1 MDITLKQLQIFQAV
15 VLAGSITK
23 ASRRVG
29 LSQPSIS
36 QQLGKLEEKLG
47 AQLIRRNRTGII
59 SLTPSGEYWFK
70 LSEEMLRRLD
80 QAVSEY
86 EKRFVNNAVTLRMG
100 VPPTL
105 RGPFTAAA
113 ARIASAT
120 PGFAKFELRFAL
132 TSGELVEQLRLHQL
146 NCVIVN
152 DDAIADD
159 RSSFAVSE
167 LFVEPVV
174 WAVPKSISV
183 AKIEQALTPGN
194 APRALGGA
202 LGHYVEI
209 DTNVPLRS
217 KSEEWYRHHLPAA
230 TPAFSTMTYAAAID
244 LVSAGLATTHCPVSL
259 LPGLPDN
266 VSREVRYFLLDGLSR
281 RIVLAMPKHMMSLP
295 TYSGIFNKIVAYA
308 RDEYRQGNL
317 LERTERLPG
326 SGRVIEIPVAPEVL
340 NRRFGQSKR
349 PSLAFQGVPGL
360 TCGK

>member
-15 VLAGSITK
+15 VVAGSITK

-47 AQLIRRNRTGII
+47 AQLIQRNRTGII

-80 QAVSEY
+80 QAVSEH

-105 RGPFTAAA
+105 RGPFIAAA
-113 ARIASAT
+113 ARIAAAT

-146 NCVIVN
+146 NCAIVN
-152 DDAIADD
+152 EDAIADD

-174 WAVPKSISV
+174 WAVPKSISD
-183 AKIEQALTPGN
+183 AEILQALTPEN
-194 APRALGGA
+194 TPRALGGA

-217 KSEEWYRHHLPAA
+217 KSEEWYRHHLASA

-244 LVSAGLATTHCPVSL
+244 LVSAGLATTHCPLSL
-259 LPGLPDN
+259 MPGLPDS

-281 RIVLAMPKHMMSLP
+281 RIVLAMPKHLMSLP
-295 TYSGIFNKIVAYA
+295 SYSGIFNKIVAYA
-308 RDEYRQGNL
+308 RDEYRQDVL
-317 LERTERLPG
+317 LEQTEQLPRP
-326 SGRVIEIPVAPEVL
+326 GRVIEMP
-340 NRRFGQSKR
+340 RR
-349 PSLAFQGVPGL
+349 A
-360 TCGK
+360 

>member
-15 VLAGSITK
+15 VVAGSITK

-47 AQLIRRNRTGII
+47 AQLIQRNRTGII

-70 LSEEMLRRLD
+70 LSEELLRRLD
-80 QAVSEY
+80 QAISEH
-86 EKRFVNNAVTLRMG
+86 ERRFVNNAVTLRMG

-105 RGPFTAAA
+105 RGPFIAAA
-113 ARIASAT
+113 ARIASAP

-146 NCVIVN
+146 NCAIVN
-152 DDAIADD
+152 EDAIADD

-174 WAVPKSISV
+174 WAVPKSISD
-183 AKIEQALTPGN
+183 AEILQALTPESP
-194 APRALGGA
+194 PRALGGA

-217 KSEEWYRHHLPAA
+217 KSGEWYRHHLPAA

-244 LVSAGLATTHCPVSL
+244 LVSAGLATTHCPLSL
-259 LPGLPDN
+259 LPGLPDS
-266 VSREVRYFLLDGLSR
+266 VSRDVRYFMLDGLSR
-281 RIVLAMPKHMMSLP
+281 RIVLAMPKHLMSLS
-295 TYSGIFNKIVAYA
+295 TYSSIFNKIVAYA

-317 LERTERLPG
+317 LEQTEKLPRP
-326 SGRVIEIPVAPEVL
+326 GRVVELPAAPEAMD
-340 NRRFGQSKR
+340 RRLSQSKI
-349 PSLAFQGVPGL
+349 SQ
-360 TCGK
+360 

>member
-15 VLAGSITK
+15 VVAGSITK

-47 AQLIRRNRTGII
+47 AQLIQRNRTGII

-70 LSEEMLRRLD
+70 LSEEILRRLD
-80 QAVSEY
+80 QAVSEH
-86 EKRFVNNAVTLRMG
+86 EKRFVDNAVTLRMG

-105 RGPFTAAA
+105 RGPFIAAA
-113 ARIASAT
+113 ARIASGT

-152 DDAIADD
+152 EDAIADD
-159 RSSFAVSE
+159 RSSLAVSE

-174 WAVPKSISV
+174 WAVPKSVSI
-183 AKIEQALTPGN
+183 AEIERAFTPGN
-194 APRALGGA
+194 APRALAGA
-202 LGHYVEI
+202 LAHYVEI

-230 TPAFSTMTYAAAID
+230 TPTFSAMTYAAAID
-244 LVSAGLATTHCPVSL
+244 LVSAGLATTHCPLSL
-259 LPGLPDN
+259 LPGLPDS
-266 VSREVRYFLLDGLSR
+266 VSRELRYFVLDGLSR
-281 RIVLAMPKHMMSLP
+281 RIVLAMPKHLMSLS
-295 TYSGIFNKIVAYA
+295 TYAGIFNKIVAYA
-308 RDEYRQGNL
+308 RDEYRHGNL
-317 LERTERLPG
+317 LERTEELPHP
-326 SGRVIEIPVAPEVL
+326 GRVIEMP
-340 NRRFGQSKR
+340 RR
-349 PSLAFQGVPGL
+349 A
-360 TCGK
+360 

>member
-15 VLAGSITK
+15 VVAGSITK

-47 AQLIRRNRTGII
+47 AQLIQRNRTGVI

-70 LSEEMLRRLD
+70 FSEEMLRRLD
-80 QAVSEY
+80 QAVSEH
-86 EKRFVNNAVTLRMG
+86 ERRFVDNAVTLRMG

-105 RGPFTAAA
+105 RGPFIAAA
-113 ARIASAT
+113 ARFASTA

-152 DDAIADD
+152 EDAIADD

-167 LFVEPVV
+167 LFVEPVC
-174 WAVPKSISV
+174 WAVPKTIST
-183 AKIEQALTPGN
+183 AEIEQALTPGN
-194 APRALGGA
+194 APRPLDGA
-202 LGHYVEI
+202 LRAYVEI

-230 TPAFSTMTYAAAID
+230 TPSYSAMTYAAAID
-244 LVSAGLATTHCPVSL
+244 LVAAGLATTHCPLSL
-259 LPGLPDN
+259 LPGLPDA
-266 VSREVRYFLLDGLSR
+266 VSHQVRYFILHGLSR
-281 RIVLAMPKHMMSLP
+281 RVVLAMPKHLMTLP
-295 TYSGIFNKIVAYA
+295 TYAGIFNKIVAYA
-308 RDEYRQGNL
+308 RDEYRHGNL
-317 LERTERLPG
+317 LERTEELPRP
-326 SGRVIEIPVAPEVL
+326 GRVIEMP
-340 NRRFGQSKR
+340 RR
-349 PSLAFQGVPGL
+349 A
-360 TCGK
+360 

>member
-15 VLAGSITK
+15 VVAGSITK

-47 AQLIRRNRTGII
+47 AQLIQRNRTGII

-70 LSEEMLRRLD
+70 LAEEMLRRLD
-80 QAVSEY
+80 QAVSEH

-105 RGPFTAAA
+105 RGPFIAAA

-152 DDAIADD
+152 EDAIADD

-174 WAVPKSISV
+174 WAVPRSI
-183 AKIEQALTPGN
+183 ADAEIEQAFTPGN

-217 KSEEWYRHHLPAA
+217 KTEEWYRHHLPAA
-230 TPAFSTMTYAAAID
+230 TPTFSTMTYAAAID
-244 LVSAGLATTHCPVSL
+244 LVSAGLATTHCPLSL
-259 LPGLPDN
+259 LPGLPDG

-281 RIVLAMPKHMMSLP
+281 RIVLAMPKHLMSLP

-317 LERTERLPG
+317 LAQTEELPRP
-326 SGRVIEIPVAPEVL
+326 GRVVEIP
-340 NRRFGQSKR
+340 RR
-349 PSLAFQGVPGL
+349 A
-360 TCGK
+360 